1 MQTTSYIAA
10 EDIEQGDL
18 LSFSSATSLAVLLKR
33 ADSGEAI
40 IARAAQD
47 CKTGSP
53 IQVTLLDSG
62 TTTTVICGDTIVA
75 GAHIDGSDGKAVTG
89 TSSIV
94 AIDSGSSGDRIRVVK
109 TASDNS
115 PGTADKALALDTGG
129 QYVGGPDTHMYFFNN
144 GKPVRSS
151 ASVGSATVPMYMS
164 GGQFKAC
171 SLSPGLTL
179 ESLFATDENGIPAV
193 GSIGL
198 YELYVGDGQN
208 HYYGE
213 EITLTHATAKDA
225 KNSGGN
231 GATCCGPLHIN
242 TGELSDKVTWIQQ
255 SGRKSLPVNAKIR
268 ILTSMDANAGIVLA
282 IRTA

>member
-10 EDIEQGDL
+10 EDLEQGDL

-33 ADSGEAI
+33 ADAGEAI

-53 IQVTLLDSG
+53 VQVTLLDAG
-62 TTTTVICGDTIVA
+62 ITTTVICGGSITA
-75 GAHIDGSDGKAVTG
+75 GDHIDGSDGKAVSG

-115 PGTADKALALDTGG
+115 PGVADKALALETGG
-129 QYVGGPDTHMYFFNN
+129 QYVGGPDTHMYILNT
-144 GKPVRSS
+144 GKPARSS
-151 ASVGSATVPMYMS
+151 ASVGSSTVPIYMS

-179 ESLFATDENGIPAV
+179 ESLFATDENGVPAV

-198 YELYVGDGQN
+198 YEIYIGDSQN

-213 EITLTHATAKDA
+213 EISMTHASASAAKS
-225 KNSGGN
+225 NSGT

-242 TGELSDKVTWIQQ
+242 IGELSDKVTWTNQ
-255 SGRKSLPVNAKIR
+255 SGRKSLPVDAKIR
-268 ILTSMDANAGIVLA
+268 ILTSMDGNAGMVLA